1 MIRVVEIDKKS
12 GFCFGVVKAIEAAEQ
27 NLHSTHSLSSLGD
40 IVHNESE
47 VTRLQKMG
55 MSTISHEQ
63 MSKLSGKKLLIR
75 AHGEPPSTYQ
85 MAADYGITLI
95 DATCPVVLKLQAR
108 IKKAY
113 ERTKLVGG
121 SVVIFGKKN
130 HAEVNGLVG
139 QTEGNAIIVENEHD
153 IEGIDF
159 VQHVFLFSQ
168 TTQGIESFNKLVD
181 LIKSRIAR
189 PELFEWH
196 DTICRQVAGRVPH
209 IQQFA
214 SEYDLILFVGGKKSS
229 NAQVLYK
236 SCKEINERTYF
247 ISNSSE
253 LDNEWFTKDVE
264 SVGICGATSTPF
276 WLMEEVAKK
285 IKEEKMIV

>member
-1 MIRVVEIDKKS
+1 M
-12 GFCFGVVKAIEAAEQ
+12 
-27 NLHSTHSLSSLGD
+27 
-40 IVHNESE
+40 
-47 VTRLQKMG
+47 
-55 MSTISHEQ
+55 
-63 MSKLSGKKLLIR
+63 
-75 AHGEPPSTYQ
+75 
-85 MAADYGITLI
+85 
-95 DATCPVVLKLQAR
+95 
-108 IKKAY
+108 
-113 ERTKLVGG
+113 
-121 SVVIFGKKN
+121 
-130 HAEVNGLVG
+130 
-139 QTEGNAIIVENEHD
+139 
-153 IEGIDF
+153 
-159 VQHVFLFSQ
+159 
-168 TTQGIESFNKLVD
+168 
-181 LIKSRIAR
+181 
-189 PELFEWH
+189 
-196 DTICRQVAGRVPH
+196 PH